1 MSQSILDTK
10 GNHYLVIDSGT
21 LVLSQPSVDSIVV
34 RGLSQ
39 GTILRAESE
48 SDDGDVSLLESE
60 ATDIILL

>member
-1 MSQSILDTK
+1 M
-10 GNHYLVIDSGT
+10 IDSGT